1 MIHIKDLALFIYKIT
16 ERPPVNRYIFAIDHN
31 KDNKQKKIFNAIF
44 KGNPQNDKI
53 TIESK

>member
-31 KDNKQKKIFNAIF
+31 KDNKQKKIFSAIF
-44 KGNPQNDKI
+44 KGNPQNDQI
-53 TIESK
+53 NI